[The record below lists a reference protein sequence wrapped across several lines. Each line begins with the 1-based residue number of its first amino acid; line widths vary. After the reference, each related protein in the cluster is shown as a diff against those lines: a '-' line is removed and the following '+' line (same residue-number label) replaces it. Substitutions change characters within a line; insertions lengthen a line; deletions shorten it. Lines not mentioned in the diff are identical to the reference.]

1 MSLAKRIFSREFK
14 IKVCEEV
21 EAKIKTQA
29 EAIRE
34 YSLSSSLLSGWLS
47 DYRKNP
53 SNCFT
58 GMGNRSIYPQNSQ
71 NTRIK
76 ELEAALGRATY
87 ENQVLK
93 EANLLLKKSLMER
106 RFTK

>member
-1 MSLAKRIFSREFK
+1 MSLAKRIFNREFK

-47 DYRKNP
+47 DYRRNP

-58 GMGNRSIYPQNSQ
+58 GSGNNKYQINSSAS
-71 NTRIK
+71 RVK